1 MERFWFIKDIPLFER
16 LSEREIRPI
25 EYRSRARSFAR
36 GSSIPLAEDALVYLV
51 TEGKIRIKVAY
62 VGNQTPLSVVLE
74 PGDFFGVVPGC
85 GPLLQNDSLEA
96 VANLHLVAIPN
107 DVFHGFI
114 ERHSDIFISV
124 TKLAG
129 FATRRIISWL
139 PNLVYRTIQQRIA
152 RLFLSLVDT
161 TEFRPAH
168 TISLPVPLSIRNLV
182 RLTAGEHN
190 LVTMALEKL
199 ENDDLLRERGS
210 TYELLDPRRLAHMHL
225 KSPLSASHYRF
236 RRKVLR

>member
-1 MERFWFIKDIPLFER
+1 MERIWFIKDIPLFER

-36 GSSIPLAEDALVYLV
+36 GSNIPLTEDALVYLV
-51 TEGKIRIKVAY
+51 TEGQIRIEVAY
-62 VGNQTPLSVVLE
+62 VGNQTPISVVLD
-74 PGDFFGVVPGC
+74 PGDFFGVVAGC
-85 GPLLQNDSLEA
+85 EPLLHSDSLEA
-96 VANLHLVAIPN
+96 VSNLHLVAIPN

-124 TKLAG
+124 TKFAG
-129 FATRRIISWL
+129 FATRRVISWL

-168 TISLPVPLSIRNLV
+168 AVGLPVALSIRDLV
-182 RLTAGEHN
+182 RLTAGERN
-190 LVTMALEKL
+190 LVTTALGEL
-199 ENDDLLRERGS
+199 ENDDLIRVCGRS
-210 TYELLDPRRLAHMHL
+210 YELLDPRRLAHMHL
-225 KSPLSASHYRF
+225 KSPLSASHYPF